1 MKTISV
7 LLCAFSVVNLCAET
21 QITWKRQQLHGD
33 FYSEGAAIGDIN
45 GDGKPDVVAGPF
57 WWEGP
62 AFEKKHAYYEPKI
75 FSINGYSDNFF
86 AYVHDFDADKKNDI
100 LILGFPGK
108 EARLYLNPGTH
119 DDKPWPMHVVADV
132 VDNESPVF
140 TDITGDGKPEIVCS
154 TGGKFGWFAPNWA
167 KPTEK
172 WPFVAVTDDMKVAKF
187 THGLGVGDVNG
198 DGKLDLLEARR
209 WWENNGTDK
218 WTQHNFAAGVGGGA
232 QMFAYDFDAN
242 GTNDVF
248 TSLAAHRYGVAV
260 FLQTKN
266 KEPGTA
272 NWTRVMLAS
281 EQPQD
286 NDYGIVFSQP
296 HAAFLADIDGD
307 GVKDIVT
314 GKRYWAHNGHDPDE
328 RGHRVIY
335 WYQTKR
341 DGKGGVD
348 FVPHLIDSNTGVGVD
363 VQVGDVNGDKL
374 PDIVVGNKAGVFILT
389 QERKDTTADLTPK
402 KLYGPAL
409 LPQSQYA
416 HGTDVK
422 AERLRPAGSLSRPAK
437 ERPKTDES
445 SPASAPQGT
454 ASGGTPDAARET
466 RALQHPLD
474 LMQLPGGFKAE
485 LIAAE
490 PDLVQPM
497 AFTFDERGR
506 IWVVEGNSY
515 PQPREV
521 GKGQDRIK
529 ILEDQDGDGTFET
542 KKVFCEGLNLVSGI
556 ELGFGGVWVGAAPYL
571 MFIPDKDR
579 NDQPDSSDPTD
590 QRPKVPGL
598 NFTAYALLDG
608 WGTQDTHETLN
619 SFIWG
624 PDGWLYGCHGVFTHS
639 RVGKPGTPDEK
650 REPINAG
657 VWRYHPVRHE
667 FEVFAHGTSNPWGL
681 DYDQHGEW
689 FVTACVIPHL
699 YHIVPGGRYQRQAG
713 QHFNAHTY
721 EDIKTIADHAHYA
734 GNPRPDVTFDKTTG
748 AGVMNNDTNAL
759 GGGHAHCGLAIYQ
772 SSLFPPT
779 YRNQLLFGNLHGHRL
794 VANYTDPHASTY
806 IGKHAAD
813 FLRANDMHFIPVTQK
828 VGPDGALYVS
838 DWSDQQIC
846 HRGSGAVEHWDRSNG
861 RLYRITYGE
870 ERPRLAGSLTRPA
883 EDRPTTGE
891 SSPASAPRGTAS
903 GGTPDAARETR
914 ALQFPAAPFDLSK
927 ESDEALA
934 KLAVQT
940 ENEWFS
946 RMARRVLMEKGFF
959 DSLDEDKAVKSLA
972 DEAYRGTQTTK
983 RLKAMWALH
992 SLAFNVDNMIS
1003 EEDEQVRAWAIRSF
1017 PDNKASSTYLKGAE
1031 KDRALEATDSRPMRL
1046 PTKKSVGQYYPGYA
1060 NLLDKAT
1067 SPVVRREYA
1076 SLIQAI
1082 PLQFRKDLAT
1092 ALLKHGEDKDDPMI
1106 PLLIWYGIEP
1116 VVAADPA
1123 VGMQLAKV
1131 SKMPKV
1137 TGFIYRRLSAD
1148 DAGRAALLRALAGL
1162 TAATSMSSEP
1172 RGTSSAL
1179 SGGSSAGSGTSSA
1192 SSGRSSAVSGT
1203 SSAVPGTSS
1212 ASSGRSSALSRTSSA
1227 PSRTPSAAQGTAAEN
1242 AEMAHFTPEE
1252 RETILA
1258 AVVGAARGA
1267 GKLKAPSDWPAIAE
1281 GLRAG
1286 ATPLTLTLVQELAAL
1301 FGDTTAL
1308 GEFRATLADAKRAA
1322 GERQAALSLL
1332 IQAGDAG
1339 TAKVLQGM
1347 LADTTTPGGL
1357 RRQALQALASLK
1369 DAETPQIL
1377 GALLPKLPAN
1387 ELPDAINTLAS
1398 TKEGAKALLKAV
1410 EAKTVPSTALSPFLV
1425 RQLTAF
1431 DDAEIAA
1438 LIKSAWGDVNA
1449 PKADMAERVKKY
1461 RDLLTPA
1468 ALAKGDA
1475 AKGKTMFMATC
1486 GACHKLFGEG
1496 QNVGPDITGSN
1507 RADLGYLLENVLDPN
1522 AVIGK
1527 AYQLN
1532 LFTMK
1537 DGRVMS
1543 GVIKEENAAAVKIAM
1558 MGGVEFT
1565 LPVADIAKREVSKL
1579 STMPEGLFDALPP
1592 EMVVDLVKYLQS
1604 GGSGTAGKVAA
1615 KGVEGAL
1622 EGETLKILETTGGK
1636 ARVQGMGGFG
1646 NRWSGGAQLWW
1657 THGQPDQKLTLAI
1670 PVKEAGKYALKAVLT
1685 MARDYGV
1692 MSITLDGKPV
1702 ASTFDGYHADK
1713 VILTDELDWGTHELT
1728 VGDHQLTFTLAPPN
1742 PAAAPGNMVGLDYV
1756 RLERK

>member
-1 MKTISV
+1 MKS
-7 LLCAFSVVNLCAET
+7 LLFALLAASSLHAAT

-45 GDGKPDVVAGPF
+45 GDGKADVVAGPF

-86 AYVHDFDADKKNDI
+86 AYVHDFDADKRNDI

-119 DDKPWPMHVVADV
+119 DDKPWPMHIVADV

-154 TGGKFGWFAPNWA
+154 TGGRFGWFAPNWE

-172 WPFVAVTDDMKVAKF
+172 WAFVAVTEDLKVAKF

-198 DGKLDLLEARR
+198 DGKMDLLEARR
-209 WWENNGTDK
+209 WWQQPPNPDPRAQVPMPM

-232 QMFAYDFDAN
+232 QMFAYDFDGN

-260 FLQTKN
+260 FLQSVKSAQSADQPTWK
-266 KEPGTA
+266 K
-272 NWTRVMLAS
+272 VMLAS

-296 HAAFLADIDGD
+296 HAAHLADIDGD
-307 GVKDIVT
+307 GIKDIVT

-328 RGHRVIY
+328 RGARVIY

-341 DGKGGVD
+341 DGKGAVD
-348 FVPHLIDSNTGVGVD
+348 FVPHLIDANSGVGTD

-389 QERKDTTADLTPK
+389 QQRSAPPPLRPSAANDSPQRGGEANGAE
-402 KLYGPAL
+402 KLYGPGL
-409 LPQSQYA
+409 KPQSEYA
-416 HGTDVK
+416 HG
-422 AERLRPAGSLSRPAK
+422 LSP
-437 ERPKTDES
+437 EN
-445 SPASAPQGT
+445 
-454 ASGGTPDAARET
+454 
-466 RALQHPLD
+466 ALKN
-474 LMQLPGGFKAE
+474 MQLPSGFKAE

-515 PQPREV
+515 PKPREV
-521 GKGQDRIK
+521 GAGQDRIK

-542 KKVFCEGLNLVSGI
+542 KKIFCEGLNLVSGI

-571 MFIPDKDR
+571 LFIPDADHDDR
-579 NDQPDSSDPTD
+579 ADPLPQKIEDRGEKIEKTAANENLSSP
-590 QRPKVPGL
+590 RYPLSSFLLAPGL
-598 NFTAYALLDG
+598 SFEARILLDG
-608 WGTQDTHETLN
+608 WGSQDTHETLN

-639 RVGKPGTPDEK
+639 KVGKPGTPDEQ
-650 REPINAG
+650 RIPINAG
-657 VWRYHPVRHE
+657 IWRYHPVRHE
-667 FEVFAHGTSNPWGL
+667 FEIFAHGTSNPWGL

-734 GNPRPDVTFDKTTG
+734 GNPRPDVSFDKATG

-779 YRNQLLFGNLHGHRL
+779 YRNQLIFGNLHGHRL
-794 VANYTDPHASTY
+794 VANYTDVKGSTY

-846 HRGSGAVEHWDRSNG
+846 HRGSNAVENWDRSNG
-861 RLYRITYGE
+861 RIYRVTYG
-870 ERPRLAGSLTRPA
+870 RTSFPTRFPLPGG
-883 EDRPTTGE
+883 EDVW
-891 SSPASAPRGTAS
+891 GTS
-903 GGTPDAARETR
+903 WKTR
-914 ALQFPAAPFDLSK
+914 STFDLAK

-946 RMARRVLMEKGFF
+946 RMARRVLMEKH
-959 DSLDEDKAVKSLA
+959 K
-972 DEAYRGTQTTK
+972 
-983 RLKAMWALH
+983 
-992 SLAFNVDNMIS
+992 
-1003 EEDEQVRAWAIRSF
+1003 
-1017 PDNKASSTYLKGAE
+1017 PDNKPAHSVSLLLEEFRKPVSNVSHIKAQMSLLCLGIASPEGTSPI
-1031 KDRALEATDSRPMRL
+1031 TDSSEHIRKWAVRSIVEQIWTHRSKDVPDGRVYEFFGTMN
-1046 PTKKSVGQYYPGYA
+1046 QA
-1060 NLLDKAT
+1060 IAT
-1067 SPVVRREYA
+1067 TIPVLASKETAPLVRREYA
-1076 SLIQAI
+1076 SLLRALPVLRRSEI
-1082 PLQFRKDLAT
+1082 AT

-1116 VVAADPA
+1116 LVAADPA

-1131 SKMPKV
+1131 SKLEKV

-1148 DAGRAALLRALAGL
+1148 DAGRAALLAELAKEPDAAKREPVLAMIVAAARNGGKL
-1162 TAATSMSSEP
+1162 TMPPNWPEIAKKLGVP
-1172 RGTSSAL
+1172 P
-1179 SGGSSAGSGTSSA
+1179 SGGNGNAGSVTTNSVKDASPAKAGTPNA
-1192 SSGRSSAVSGT
+1192 
-1203 SSAVPGTSS
+1203 
-1212 ASSGRSSALSRTSSA
+1212 
-1227 PSRTPSAAQGTAAEN
+1227 TPSL
-1242 AEMAHFTPEE
+1242 
-1252 RETILA
+1252 IL
-1258 AVVGAARGA
+1258 
-1267 GKLKAPSDWPAIAE
+1267 
-1281 GLRAG
+1281 
-1286 ATPLTLTLVQELAAL
+1286 ELSAL
-1301 FGDTTAL
+1301 FGDA
-1308 GEFRATLADAKRAA
+1308 E
-1322 GERQAALSLL
+1322 
-1332 IQAGDAG
+1332 
-1339 TAKVLQGM
+1339 
-1347 LADTTTPGGL
+1347 
-1357 RRQALQALASLK
+1357 ALQAFRSQLVSATLDTPAREKALSVLLQAQDNATAKLLQQIVSTQDAPSSLRRKAIQSLASLK
-1369 DAETPQIL
+1369 DAETPKIL
-1377 GALLPKLPAN
+1377 SASLPSLSPV

-1410 EAKTVPSTALSPFLV
+1410 EAKVVPSTALSPFLA

-1431 DDAEIAA
+1431 DDAEINA

-1449 PKADMAERVKKY
+1449 PKADLGERMKKF
-1461 RDLLTPA
+1461 RALLTPA
-1468 ALAKGDA
+1468 ALAKGDL
-1475 AKGKTMFMATC
+1475 AKGKMLYTATC
-1486 GACHKLFGEG
+1486 GQCHKLFGEG

-1507 RADLGYLLENVLDPN
+1507 RADLNYLLENVLDPN

-1527 AYQLN
+1527 DYQLN
-1532 LFTMK
+1532 LFTMH
-1537 DGRVMS
+1537 DGRVMG
-1543 GVIKEENAAAVKIAM
+1543 GVIKEENAATVKVAM
-1558 MGGVEFT
+1558 MGGIEFV
-1565 LPVADIAKREVSKL
+1565 LPKADVKKREVSKM
-1579 STMPEGLFDALPP
+1579 STMPEGLFDALQP

-1604 GGSGTAGKVAA
+1604 GVAA
-1615 KGVEGAL
+1615 PAKAWPASQSGHALASAPTVAGAL
-1622 EGETLKILETTGGK
+1622 EGEALKILEITGGN
-1636 ARVQGMGGFG
+1636 ARKQGMGGFG
-1646 NRWSGGAQLWW
+1646 NKWSGGSQLWW
-1657 THGQPDQKLTLAI
+1657 TGGKPDQKLTLAI
-1670 PVKEAGKYALKAVLT
+1670 PVKAAGKYALKAVLT

-1692 MSITLDGKPV
+1692 ASITLDGKPV
-1702 ASTFDGYHADK
+1702 ASSFDGYNADK

-1728 VGDHQLTFTLAPPN
+1728 AGEHQLTFTLAPPN
-1742 PAAAPGNMVGLDYV
+1742 LEAKPGNMVGIDYV
-1756 RLERK
+1756 KLEKK

>member
-1 MKTISV
+1 MKTLV
-7 LLCAFSVVNLCAET
+7 FALLAASSLHAAT

-45 GDGKPDVVAGPF
+45 SDGKPDVVAGPF

-86 AYVHDFDADKKNDI
+86 AYVHDFDADQKNDI

-119 DDKPWPMHVVADV
+119 DDKPWPMHIVADV

-154 TGGKFGWFAPNWA
+154 TGGKFGWFAPNWS

-232 QMFAYDFDAN
+232 QMFAYDFDGN

-248 TSLAAHRYGVAV
+248 TALAAHRYGVAV
-260 FLQTKN
+260 YLQAKQEGSAGTPARIENNGGEAAKN
-266 KEPGTA
+266 EADKSVRAPLSGPTW
-272 NWTRVMLAS
+272 NRVMLAS

-296 HAAFLADIDGD
+296 HAAHLADIDGD
-307 GVKDIVT
+307 GIKDIVT

-409 LPQSQYA
+409 KPQAEYA
-416 HGTDVK
+416 KGSVAAEKLIELKVLSESEFELKGNRYSREELFRRIQAAASMMPDVVVN
-422 AERLRPAGSLSRPAK
+422 LSP
-437 ERPKTDES
+437 D
-445 SPASAPQGT
+445 SPAST
-454 ASGGTPDAARET
+454 ET
-466 RALQHPLD
+466 LKRIQNDLVSDIGVRWVTNKPKSLD

-542 KKVFCEGLNLVSGI
+542 KKIFCEGLNLVSGI

-571 MFIPDKDR
+571 LFIPRDGDR
-579 NDQPDSSDPTD
+579 PFERTEGTEKTKETPQQASLPSFSSLQSLPLA
-590 QRPKVPGL
+590 PGL
-598 NFTAYALLDG
+598 SFKAHILLDG

-639 RVGKPGTPDEK
+639 RVGKPGTPDDQ

-657 VWRYHPVRHE
+657 VWRYHPVRHQ

-806 IGKHAAD
+806 TGKHAAD
-813 FLRANDMHFIPVTQK
+813 FLRANDMHFIPVTQR

-861 RLYRITYGE
+861 RLYRVTYGSE
-870 ERPRLAGSLTRPA
+870 A
-883 EDRPTTGE
+883 
-891 SSPASAPRGTAS
+891 
-903 GGTPDAARETR
+903 GTPARYDFAGKSARIT
-914 ALQFPAAPFDLSK
+914 APFDLAK
-927 ESDEALA
+927 ESDETLA

-946 RMARRVLMEKGFF
+946 RMARRVLMERLQSERDTSKFSKF
-959 DSLDEDKAVKSLA
+959 LACLQDLPAQHDEISEAIAVRATWLINLSRFSSPIGVSG
-972 DEAYRGTQTTK
+972 DEAKER
-983 RLKAMWALH
+983 
-992 SLAFNVDNMIS
+992 
-1003 EEDEQVRAWAIRSF
+1003 VRAAIVRLA
-1017 PDNKASSTYLKGAE
+1017 ASKCSPKLWN
-1031 KDRALEATDSRPMRL
+1031 
-1046 PTKKSVGQYYPGYA
+1046 QPG
-1060 NLLDKAT
+1060 LLDKDADVRFPEIHYFVYDGQPEVGVPGERGLAAVEKMAREDK
-1067 SPVVRREYA
+1067 SPYVRREVA
-1076 SLIQAI
+1076 SLLQRLPVDKRQAI
-1082 PLQFRKDLAT
+1082 AT

-1116 VVAADPA
+1116 LVAADPA

-1137 TGFIYRRLSAD
+1137 TGFIYRRLTGTAD
-1148 DAGRAALLRALAGL
+1148 GWDKIFVLADQTEDLETKTALVAALVEARKQGVPKMERGENWPGSGALLRNGENPELKRLVYELSVLENESG
-1162 TAATSMSSEP
+1162 ENW
-1172 RGTSSAL
+1172 GTSLARSKL
-1179 SGGSSAGSGTSSA
+1179 QDPSTS
-1192 SSGRSSAVSGT
+1192 
-1203 SSAVPGTSS
+1203 
-1212 ASSGRSSALSRTSSA
+1212 
-1227 PSRTPSAAQGTAAEN
+1227 
-1242 AEMAHFTPEE
+1242 
-1252 RETILA
+1252 
-1258 AVVGAARGA
+1258 
-1267 GKLKAPSDWPAIAE
+1267 
-1281 GLRAG
+1281 
-1286 ATPLTLTLVQELAAL
+1286 LTDKEH
-1301 FGDTTAL
+1301 
-1308 GEFRATLADAKRAA
+1308 
-1322 GERQAALSLL
+1322 ALSLL
-1332 IQAGDAG
+1332 VQAKDAS
-1339 TAKVLQGM
+1339 TAKTLLQ
-1347 LADTTTPGGL
+1347 LIQNDAPASL
-1357 RRQALQALASLK
+1357 RRKAIQALASLK
-1369 DAETPQIL
+1369 DAETPKIL
-1377 GALLPKLPAN
+1377 GAALPKLSAN
-1387 ELPDAINTLAS
+1387 ELPDAVNTLAS

-1410 EAKTVPSTALSPFLV
+1410 EAKTVPATALSPFLV

-1431 DDAEIAA
+1431 DDAEINA
-1438 LIKSAWGDVNA
+1438 LIKTAWGDVNA
-1449 PKADMAERVKKY
+1449 PKADLAERTKKY

-1468 ALAKGDA
+1468 KLAKGDL
-1475 AKGKTMFMATC
+1475 AKGKMLYTATC
-1486 GACHKLFGEG
+1486 GQCHKLFGEG

-1507 RADLGYLLENVLDPN
+1507 RADLNYLLENVLDPN

-1543 GVIKEENAAAVKIAM
+1543 GVIKEENPAAVKIAM

-1565 LPVADIAKREVSKL
+1565 LAQTDIAKREVSKL
-1579 STMPEGLFDALPP
+1579 STMPEGLFDALQP

-1604 GGSGTAGKVAA
+1604 GSVVPPSGGSGGPAKAGTTIP
-1615 KGVEGAL
+1615 GAL
-1622 EGETLKILETTGGK
+1622 EGETLKVLELTGGK
-1636 ARVQGMGGFG
+1636 TGRQGMGGFG
-1646 NRWSGGAQLWW
+1646 SDWSGGAQLWW
-1657 THGQPDQKLTLAI
+1657 TGGKPDQKLTLAL
-1670 PVKEAGKYALKAVLT
+1670 PVKEAGKYTLYGALT

-1692 MSITLDGKPV
+1692 VSITLDGKPV
-1702 ASTFDGYHADK
+1702 ASSFDGYNNPQVLHTGEK
-1713 VILTDELDWGTHELT
+1713 DWGTHELT
-1728 VGDHQLTFTLAPPN
+1728 ASEHKLTFTLAPPN
-1742 PAAAPGNMVGLDYV
+1742 PDAIPSNMVGLDYV
-1756 RLERK
+1756 RLEKK

>member
-1 MKTISV
+1 MKMLALA
-7 LLCAFSVVNLCAET
+7 LLAASGLQAAT

-45 GDGKPDVVAGPF
+45 GDGRPDVVAGPF

-62 AFEKKHAYYEPKI
+62 AFEKRHAYYEPKI

-86 AYVHDFDADKKNDI
+86 AYVHDFNADQRNDI

-108 EARLYLNPGTH
+108 EARLYLNPGTQ
-119 DDKPWPMHVVADV
+119 DDKPWPMHIVADV

-140 TDITGDGKPEIVCS
+140 TDVDGDGKPEIVCS
-154 TGGKFGWFAPNWA
+154 TGGRFGWFAPNWE
-167 KPTEK
+167 KPAEK
-172 WPFVAVTDDMKVAKF
+172 WSFVYATDDMKVAKF

-198 DGKLDLLEARR
+198 DGRMDLLEARR
-209 WWENNGTDK
+209 WWENTGRGTISGVKRADFI
-218 WTQHNFAAGVGGGA
+218 QHNFAAGVGGGA
-232 QMFAYDFDAN
+232 QMFAYDFDGN

-248 TSLAAHRYGVAV
+248 TALAAHRYGVSV
-260 FLQTKN
+260 FLQSVKSAQSADQATWK
-266 KEPGTA
+266 
-272 NWTRVMLAS
+272 RVMLAS

-296 HAAFLADIDGD
+296 HAAHLADIDGD

-348 FVPHLIDSNTGVGVD
+348 FVPHLVDAESGVGVD

-374 PDIVVGNKAGVFILT
+374 PDIVVGNKAGVYILT
-389 QERKDTTADLTPK
+389 QQRRETTADLTPK

-409 LPQSQYA
+409 KPQAEYA
-416 HGTDVK
+416 KGQSAQDALK
-422 AERLRPAGSLSRPAK
+422 SL
-437 ERPKTDES
+437 
-445 SPASAPQGT
+445 
-454 ASGGTPDAARET
+454 
-466 RALQHPLD
+466 
-474 LMQLPGGFKAE
+474 QLPTGFKAE

-490 PDLVQPM
+490 PDVVQPI

-529 ILEDQDGDGTFET
+529 ILEDKDGDGSFET
-542 KKVFCEGLNLVSGI
+542 KKIFCEGLNLVSGI

-571 MFIPDKDR
+571 MFIPRDGDSTLPLGSHRAIPGPSGAEGAR
-579 NDQPDSSDPTD
+579 NGPVTEGARNGPVTEGGRNGPATQ
-590 QRPKVPGL
+590 VPGL

-608 WGTQDTHETLN
+608 WGSQDTHETLN

-639 RVGKPGTPDEK
+639 KVGKPGTPDEK

-657 VWRYHPVRHE
+657 IWRYHPVRHE

-699 YHIVPGGRYQRQAG
+699 YHIVPGGRYHRQAG
-713 QHFNAHTY
+713 QHFNAYTY

-813 FLRANDMHFIPVTQK
+813 FMRANDMHFIPVTQK

-861 RLYRITYGE
+861 RIYRVTYAGAPSTS
-870 ERPRLAGSLTRPA
+870 ERS
-883 EDRPTTGE
+883 DV
-891 SSPASAPRGTAS
+891 SDKS
-903 GGTPDAARETR
+903 D
-914 ALQFPAAPFDLSK
+914 FPEAPFDLAK
-927 ESDEALA
+927 ETDEKLVR
-934 KLAVQT
+934 LAVQA
-940 ENEWFS
+940 ENDWFS
-946 RMARRVLMEKGFF
+946 RMARRVLMEKRHAGH
-959 DSLDEDKAVKSLA
+959 DLRQAVKTSEPWSSAEQARLLWLNAAVLPPQYLGSQVFEPAREVKLVSQSVRLA
-972 DEAYRGTQTTK
+972 ASNPDFADTNLRVLSEAAQK
-983 RLKAMWALH
+983 H
-992 SLAFNVDNMIS
+992 
-1003 EEDEQVRAWAIRSF
+1003 
-1017 PDNKASSTYLKGAE
+1017 
-1031 KDRALEATDSRPMRL
+1031 
-1046 PTKKSVGQYYPGYA
+1046 
-1060 NLLDKAT
+1060 T
-1067 SPVVRREYA
+1067 SPIVRRELA
-1076 SLIQAI
+1076 SA
-1082 PLQFRKDLAT
+1082 LQRLPQDQRKDLAA

-1116 VVAADPA
+1116 MVAADA
-1123 VGMQLAKV
+1123 AAGLQLAAV

-1137 TGFIYRRLSAD
+1137 TEFIYRRLSAD
-1148 DAGRAALLRALAGL
+1148 NAGRGAVLGALVKEADPAKREATLGMIL
-1162 TAATSMSSEP
+1162 AAT
-1172 RGTSSAL
+1172 RA
-1179 SGGSSAGSGTSSA
+1179 GGGLKMPENWREVATK
-1192 SSGRSSAVSGT
+1192 
-1203 SSAVPGTSS
+1203 
-1212 ASSGRSSALSRTSSA
+1212 L
-1227 PSRTPSAAQGTAAEN
+1227 AEN
-1242 AEMAHFTPEE
+1242 ATPATNDHL
-1252 RETILA
+1252 REL
-1258 AVVGAARGA
+1258 
-1267 GKLKAPSDWPAIAE
+1267 S
-1281 GLRAG
+1281 
-1286 ATPLTLTLVQELAAL
+1286 AL
-1301 FGDTTAL
+1301 FGD
-1308 GEFRATLADAKRAA
+1308 ADALKHFRDQLALA
-1322 GERQAALSLL
+1322 GASTVEREDALRVL
-1332 IQAGDAG
+1332 IQAGD
-1339 TAKVLQGM
+1339 TASAKALLQIVNGD
-1347 LADTTTPGGL
+1347 APSSL
-1357 RRQALQALASLK
+1357 RRKAIQALASLK
-1369 DAETPQIL
+1369 DAETPRVL
-1377 GALLPKLPAN
+1377 GAALPRLSAN
-1387 ELPDAINTLAS
+1387 ELPDAVNTLAS
-1398 TKEGAKALLKAV
+1398 TREGSKALLKAV
-1410 EAKTVPSTALSPFLV
+1410 EAKTVPATALSPFLV
-1425 RQLTAF
+1425 RQLSAF
-1431 DDAEIAA
+1431 DDAEINA

-1449 PKADMAERVKKY
+1449 PKADLAERTKKY
-1461 RDLLTPA
+1461 KALLTPA
-1468 ALAKGDA
+1468 ALAKGDL
-1475 AKGKTMFMATC
+1475 AKGKMLFMATC

-1507 RADLGYLLENVLDPN
+1507 RADLNYLLENVLDPN

-1543 GVIKEENAAAVKIAM
+1543 GVIKEESPAAVKIAM

-1565 LPVADIAKREVSKL
+1565 LPQADIARREVSKL

-1592 EMVVDLVKYLQS
+1592 EMVIDLVKYLQS
-1604 GGSGTAGKVAA
+1604 GSAGGGA
-1615 KGVEGAL
+1615 KGPAKTVEGAI
-1622 EGETLKILETTGGK
+1622 EGETLKVLEITGGK
-1636 ARVQGMGGFG
+1636 TGKQGMGGFG
-1646 NRWSGGAQLWW
+1646 SDWSGGAQLWW
-1657 THGQPDQKLTLAI
+1657 TGGKPDQKLTLAI
-1670 PVKEAGKYALKAVLT
+1670 PVKEAGRYTLYGALT

-1692 MSITLDGKPV
+1692 VSIAIDGKPV
-1702 ASTFDGYHADK
+1702 ASSFDGFNTPK
-1713 VILTDELDWGTHELT
+1713 VIHTGEKEWGTHELSA
-1728 VGDHQLTFTLAPPN
+1728 GEHRLTFTLASPN
-1742 PAAAPGNMVGLDYV
+1742 PDAVPSNMVGLDYV
-1756 RLERK
+1756 RLEKR

>member
-1 MKTISV
+1 MKSFLFA
-7 LLCAFSVVNLCAET
+7 LLAASSLHAAT

-62 AFEKKHAYYEPKI
+62 TFEKKHAYYEPKI
-75 FSINGYSDNFF
+75 FSIHGYSDNFF
-86 AYVHDFDADKKNDI
+86 AYIHDFDADKKNDI

-108 EARLYLNPGTH
+108 EARVYLNPGTH
-119 DDKPWPMHVVADV
+119 DDKPWPMHIVADV

-140 TDITGDGKPEIVCS
+140 TDVDGDSVPELVCS
-154 TGGKFGWFAPNWA
+154 RDGYLGWYSITDHPR
-167 KPTEK
+167 EK
-172 WPFVAVTDDMKVAKF
+172 WYFNTCHPAPLGIAKF

-198 DGKLDLLEARR
+198 DGKNDILEARR
-209 WWENNGTDK
+209 WWQQPKELRMHEVPFAGK
-218 WTQHNFAAGVGGGA
+218 FMGYQFEQHNFAAGVGGGA
-232 QMFAYDFDAN
+232 QMFAYDFDGN
-242 GTNDVF
+242 GTQDVF
-248 TSLAAHRYGVAV
+248 TALAAHRYGVAV

-266 KEPGTA
+266 QKPGTA
-272 NWTRVMLAS
+272 NWQRVMLAS

-296 HAAFLADIDGD
+296 HAAHLADIDGD
-307 GVKDIVT
+307 GVQDIVT

-348 FVPHLIDSNTGVGVD
+348 FVPHLVDAESGVGVD

-409 LPQSQYA
+409 KPQAEYA
-416 HGTDVK
+416 KGLSPQK
-422 AERLRPAGSLSRPAK
+422 AIEA
-437 ERPKTDES
+437 
-445 SPASAPQGT
+445 
-454 ASGGTPDAARET
+454 
-466 RALQHPLD
+466 
-474 LMQLPGGFKAE
+474 MQLPGGFKAE

-521 GKGQDRIK
+521 GQGQDRIK

-542 KKVFCEGLNLVSGI
+542 KKIFCEGLNLVSGI

-571 MFIPDKDR
+571 MFIPRDG
-579 NDQPDSSDPTD
+579 DSTVPLNKSDTSNETYKTYS
-590 QRPKVPGL
+590 KVPGL

-639 RVGKPGTPDEK
+639 RVGKPGTPDDQ

-861 RLYRITYGE
+861 RLYRISYDGWK
-870 ERPRLAGSLTRPA
+870 PWKGDLA
-883 EDRPTTGE
+883 
-891 SSPASAPRGTAS
+891 
-903 GGTPDAARETR
+903 
-914 ALQFPAAPFDLSK
+914 K
-927 ESDEALA
+927 KSDEALA

-940 ENEWFS
+940 ENEWES
-946 RMARRVLMEKGFF
+946 RMARRVLAEHHQATTNKSILRDAQMQGLS
-959 DSLDEDKAVKSLA
+959 DSMRRPSVTSQRLRVMWMFQQIGQWYDTDA
-972 DEAYRGTQTTK
+972 DQLMGDADTNIQ
-983 RLKAMWALH
+983 
-992 SLAFNVDNMIS
+992 
-1003 EEDEQVRAWAIRSF
+1003 AWAIRLTNENRGKQNFDELMTDEF
-1017 PDNKASSTYLKGAE
+1017 PEVAAKAA
-1031 KDRALEATDSRPMRL
+1031 API
-1046 PTKKSVGQYYPGYA
+1046 
-1060 NLLDKAT
+1060 
-1067 SPVVRREYA
+1067 VRRELA
-1076 SLIQAI
+1076 SA
-1082 PLQFRKDLAT
+1082 LQRLPIEQRKDLAT

-1137 TGFIYRRLSAD
+1137 TGFIYRRLSSD
-1148 DAGRAALLRALAGL
+1148 DAGRTSLLQLAAETPDAVLKLDLLNALVQAARNGHPITKPDGWDALRQKVASALAEPHPDAAKA
-1162 TAATSMSSEP
+1162 AATLLELEASMGIE
-1172 RGTSSAL
+1172 TAL
-1179 SGGSSAGSGTSSA
+1179 ATYRDLLASA
-1192 SSGRSSAVSGT
+1192 SA
-1203 SSAVPGTSS
+1203 
-1212 ASSGRSSALSRTSSA
+1212 RTSERDNALNVLLQAKDAS
-1227 PSRTPSAAQGTAAEN
+1227 TA
-1242 AEMAHFTPEE
+1242 
-1252 RETILA
+1252 
-1258 AVVGAARGA
+1258 
-1267 GKLKAPSDWPAIAE
+1267 K
-1281 GLRAG
+1281 
-1286 ATPLTLTLVQELAAL
+1286 TLLQ
-1301 FGDTTAL
+1301 
-1308 GEFRATLADAKRAA
+1308 
-1322 GERQAALSLL
+1322 L
-1332 IQAGDAG
+1332 IQNDAP
-1339 TAKVLQGM
+1339 AS
-1347 LADTTTPGGL
+1347 L
-1357 RRQALQALASLK
+1357 RRKAIQALASLK
-1369 DAETPQIL
+1369 DAETPKIL
-1377 GALLPKLPAN
+1377 GAALPKLSAN
-1387 ELPDAINTLAS
+1387 ELPDAVNTLAS

-1410 EAKTVPSTALSPFLV
+1410 EAKTVPATALSPFLV

-1431 DDAEIAA
+1431 DDADINA

-1449 PKADMAERVKKY
+1449 PKADLAERTKKY

-1468 ALAKGDA
+1468 KLAKGDL
-1475 AKGKTMFMATC
+1475 AKGKMLYTATC
-1486 GACHKLFGEG
+1486 GQCHKLFGEG

-1507 RADLGYLLENVLDPN
+1507 RADLNYLLENVLDPN

-1543 GVIKEENAAAVKIAM
+1543 GVIKDENAAAVKIAM

-1565 LPVADIAKREVSKL
+1565 LPQADIAKREVSKL
-1579 STMPEGLFDALPP
+1579 STMPEGLFDALQP

-1604 GGSGTAGKVAA
+1604 GSAGGTLKREQPT
-1615 KGVEGAL
+1615 VEGAL
-1622 EGETLKILETTGGK
+1622 EGESLKVLEITGGK
-1636 ARVQGMGGFG
+1636 AKPQGMGGFG
-1646 NRWSGGAQLWW
+1646 SDWSGAAQLWW
-1657 THGQPDQKLTLAI
+1657 TGGKPDQKLTLAI
-1670 PVKEAGKYALKAVLT
+1670 PVTKAGKYTLYGALT

-1692 MSITLDGKPV
+1692 VSITLDGKPV
-1702 ASTFDGYHADK
+1702 ASSFDGYNGPK
-1713 VILTDELDWGTHELT
+1713 VIHTGEKEWGTHELT
-1728 VGDHQLTFTLAPPN
+1728 AGVHQLTFTLAPPN

-1756 RLERK
+1756 RLEKP

>member
-1 MKTISV
+1 MKSFLFA
-7 LLCAFSVVNLCAET
+7 LLAASSLHAAT

-62 AFEKKHAYYEPKI
+62 TFEKKHAYYEPKI

-86 AYVHDFDADKKNDI
+86 AYVHDFNADKRNDI

-108 EARLYLNPGTH
+108 EARLYLNVARNSDSASGVKSTNSVSENRATEY
-119 DDKPWPMHVVADV
+119 WPMHLVADV

-140 TDITGDGKPEIVCS
+140 TDITGDGRPEIVCS
-154 TGGKFGWFAPNWA
+154 SGGKFGWFAPNWEN
-167 KPTEK
+167 PTEK
-172 WPFVAVTDDMKVAKF
+172 WPFVPVTDDLKVAKF

-209 WWENNGTDK
+209 WWENPTTNEEPGTTNF
-218 WTQHNFAAGVGGGA
+218 TQHNFAAGVGGGA
-232 QMFAYDFDAN
+232 QMFAYDFDGN
-242 GTNDVF
+242 GTQDVF
-248 TSLAAHRYGVAV
+248 TALAAHRYGVAV

-266 KEPGTA
+266 QEPGTA
-272 NWTRVMLAS
+272 NWQRVMLAS

-348 FVPHLIDSNTGVGVD
+348 FVPHLVDAESGVGVD

-409 LPQSQYA
+409 KPQAEYA
-416 HGTDVK
+416 KGQ
-422 AERLRPAGSLSRPAK
+422 
-437 ERPKTDES
+437 
-445 SPASAPQGT
+445 SAQ
-454 ASGGTPDAARET
+454 DA
-466 RALQHPLD
+466 LKS
-474 LMQLPGGFKAE
+474 MQLPTGFKAE

-515 PQPREV
+515 PQPREI
-521 GKGQDRIK
+521 GRGQDRIK

-542 KKVFCEGLNLVSGI
+542 KKIFCEGLNLVSGI

-571 MFIPDKDR
+571 MFIPDKDH
-579 NDQPDSSDPTD
+579 DDKPDSADVPN
-590 QRPKVPGL
+590 PVPGL
-598 NFTAYALLDG
+598 NFKAQMLLDG

-639 RVGKPGTPDEK
+639 KVGKPGTPEEK
-650 REPINAG
+650 RIPINAG
-657 VWRYHPVRHE
+657 IWRYHPVRHE

-794 VANYTDPHASTY
+794 VANYTDVKASTY

-813 FLRANDMHFIPVTQK
+813 FLRSNDMHFIPVTQK

-861 RLYRITYGE
+861 RIYRISYGSAGT
-870 ERPRLAGSLTRPA
+870 LARIKNKGGEA
-883 EDRPTTGE
+883 AKMNEADR
-891 SSPASAPRGTAS
+891 SVRAPLFS
-903 GGTPDAARETR
+903 D
-914 ALQFPAAPFDLSK
+914 APFDLIK
-927 ESDEALA
+927 ESDETLA

-946 RMARRVLMEKGFF
+946 RMARRVLMEKAISGHL
-959 DSLDEDKAVKSLA
+959 SKTETPKPHAVEKVFWTEL
-972 DEAYRGTQTTK
+972 GMGN
-983 RLKAMWALH
+983 LKAAWGLA
-992 SLAFNVDNMIS
+992 SLSLMHGGGDFRDFLLSRNVDIQS
-1003 EEDEQVRAWAIRSF
+1003 FAIRSIS
-1017 PDNKASSTYLKGAE
+1017 DELKHDLQQSNDKPAKLNGHY
-1031 KDRALEATDSRPMRL
+1031 DGWYTRSLVQLATESKEP
-1046 PTKKSVGQYYPGYA
+1046 P
-1060 NLLDKAT
+1060 
-1067 SPVVRREYA
+1067 VRRELA
-1076 SLIQAI
+1076 SLLQA
-1082 PLQFRKDLAT
+1082 LQSHLNWFNPLAT
-1092 ALLKHGEDKDDPMI
+1092 ALLKHGEDAEDPMI

-1123 VGMQLAKV
+1123 VGLQLAKV

-1137 TGFIYRRLSAD
+1137 TGFIYRWLSAD
-1148 DAGRAALLRALAGL
+1148 DTGRMSLLKLAAETPDALLKLDLLNALVQAARNGHQITKPDGWSELRQKVVQSFSSSGADKANDGDHGLKPMTTLLELEASMGIETALATYRDL
-1162 TAATSMSSEP
+1162 LA
-1172 RGTSSAL
+1172 
-1179 SGGSSAGSGTSSA
+1179 SA
-1192 SSGRSSAVSGT
+1192 SA
-1203 SSAVPGTSS
+1203 
-1212 ASSGRSSALSRTSSA
+1212 RTSE
-1227 PSRTPSAAQGTAAEN
+1227 REN
-1242 AEMAHFTPEE
+1242 ALNVLLQAKDAST
-1252 RETILA
+1252 A
-1258 AVVGAARGA
+1258 
-1267 GKLKAPSDWPAIAE
+1267 K
-1281 GLRAG
+1281 
-1286 ATPLTLTLVQELAAL
+1286 TLLQ
-1301 FGDTTAL
+1301 
-1308 GEFRATLADAKRAA
+1308 
-1322 GERQAALSLL
+1322 L
-1332 IQAGDAG
+1332 IQNDSPAS
-1339 TAKVLQGM
+1339 
-1347 LADTTTPGGL
+1347 L
-1357 RRQALQALASLK
+1357 RRQAIQALASLK
-1369 DAETPQIL
+1369 DAETPKIL
-1377 GALLPKLPAN
+1377 GAALPKLSAN
-1387 ELPDAINTLAS
+1387 ELRDAINTLAS
-1398 TKEGAKALLKAV
+1398 TKEGAKALLKAM
-1410 EAKTVPSTALSPFLV
+1410 EDKTVPATALSPFLV

-1431 DDAEIAA
+1431 DDAEINA

-1449 PKADMAERVKKY
+1449 PKADLGERTKKY
-1461 RDLLTPA
+1461 KALLTPA
-1468 ALAKGDA
+1468 ALAKGNL
-1475 AKGKTMFMATC
+1475 AKGKMLYMATC
-1486 GACHKLFGEG
+1486 GQCHKLFGEG

-1507 RADLGYLLENVLDPN
+1507 RADLSYLLENVLDPN

-1565 LPVADIAKREVSKL
+1565 LPQADIAKREVSKL
-1579 STMPEGLFDALPP
+1579 STMPEGLFDALQP

-1604 GGSGTAGKVAA
+1604 GAGGTLKREQRT
-1615 KGVEGAL
+1615 VEGAL
-1622 EGETLKILETTGGK
+1622 EGESLKVLEVSGGK
-1636 ARVQGMGGFG
+1636 IGKQGMGGFG
-1646 NRWSGGAQLWW
+1646 SEWSGGAQLWW
-1657 THGQPDQKLTLAI
+1657 TGGKPDQKLTLAI
-1670 PVKEAGKYALKAVLT
+1670 PVKEAGKYTLYGALT

-1692 MSITLDGKPV
+1692 VSITLDGKPV
-1702 ASTFDGYHADK
+1702 ASSFDGFNTPK
-1713 VILTDELDWGTHELT
+1713 VIHTGEKEWGTHELT
-1728 VGDHQLTFTLAPPN
+1728 AGEHRLTFTLAPPN
-1742 PAAAPGNMVGLDYV
+1742 PNAAPSNMVGLDYV
-1756 RLERK
+1756 RITKH

>member
-1 MKTISV
+1 MRHKSCPRTAAQLGVVLWLAMKTLFLALFAASG
-7 LLCAFSVVNLCAET
+7 LHATT
-21 QITWKRQQLHGD
+21 QISWKRLQLHGD

-57 WWEGP
+57 WWDGP
-62 AFEKKHAYYEPKI
+62 TFEKKHAYYEPKI

-86 AYVHDFDADKKNDI
+86 AYVHDFNTDKRNDI

-119 DDKPWPMHVVADV
+119 DDKPWPMHLVADG

-154 TGGKFGWFAPNWA
+154 NGGKFGWFAPNWD

-172 WPFVAVTDDMKVAKF
+172 WRFVAFTNDMKVAKF

-232 QMFAYDFDAN
+232 QMFAYDFDGN

-248 TSLAAHRYGVAV
+248 TSLAAHRYGVAI
-260 FLQTKN
+260 FLQN
-266 KEPGTA
+266 KPDLDKPMW
-272 NWTRVMLAS
+272 NRFMLAS

-286 NDYGIVFSQP
+286 NNYGIVFSQP

-307 GVKDIVT
+307 GVQDIVT

-348 FVPHLIDSNTGVGVD
+348 FVPHLIDSNSGVGVD

-409 LPQSQYA
+409 KPQAEYA
-416 HGTDVK
+416 KGQSH
-422 AERLRPAGSLSRPAK
+422 A
-437 ERPKTDES
+437 
-445 SPASAPQGT
+445 
-454 ASGGTPDAARET
+454 DA
-466 RALQHPLD
+466 LKS
-474 LMQLPGGFKAE
+474 MQLPGGFKAE

-542 KKVFCEGLNLVSGI
+542 KKIFCEGLNLVSGI
-556 ELGFGGVWVGAAPYL
+556 ELGLGGVWVGAAPYL
-571 MFIPDKDR
+571 MFIADKDH
-579 NDQPDSSDPTD
+579 DDKPDEADVTNP
-590 QRPKVPGL
+590 VPGL
-598 NFTAYALLDG
+598 NFKAQILLDG
-608 WGTQDTHETLN
+608 WGSQDTHETLN

-639 RVGKPGTPDEK
+639 RVGKPGMPDDQ

-699 YHIVPGGRYQRQAG
+699 YHIVPGGRYHRQAG

-748 AGVMNNDTNAL
+748 SGVMNNDTNAL

-846 HRGSGAVEHWDRSNG
+846 HRGSGAVEYWDRSNG
-861 RLYRITYGE
+861 RLYRISYDGWK
-870 ERPRLAGSLTRPA
+870 PWKGDLA
-883 EDRPTTGE
+883 
-891 SSPASAPRGTAS
+891 
-903 GGTPDAARETR
+903 
-914 ALQFPAAPFDLSK
+914 K
-927 ESDEALA
+927 ENDEALA

-940 ENEWFS
+940 ENEWES
-946 RMARRVLMEKGFF
+946 RMARRVLME
-959 DSLDEDKAVKSLA
+959 
-972 DEAYRGTQTTK
+972 
-983 RLKAMWALH
+983 
-992 SLAFNVDNMIS
+992 
-1003 EEDEQVRAWAIRSF
+1003 RS
-1017 PDNKASSTYLKGAE
+1017 KTGALKGYDAE
-1031 KDRALEATDSRPMRL
+1031 QPLNDLTEKAPTEPQRLRALWTLGSFSFNQYGVAATNMLKSASDRERASAIKVLRSEGIGPDYLYDSFEKLAATDP
-1046 PTKKSVGQYYPGYA
+1046 
-1060 NLLDKAT
+1060 
-1067 SPVVRREYA
+1067 SPVVRRELA
-1076 SLIQAI
+1076 SELRRTVPSRIAPI
-1082 PLQFRKDLAT
+1082 AT

-1137 TGFIYRRLSAD
+1137 IGFIYRRLSSD
-1148 DAGRAALLRALAGL
+1148 DAGRTSLLKLAAETPDAVLKLDLLNALVQAARNGHPITKPDGWSELRQKVVSALAEPHL
-1162 TAATSMSSEP
+1162 DAAKAAATLLELEASMGIE
-1172 RGTSSAL
+1172 TAL
-1179 SGGSSAGSGTSSA
+1179 ATYRDLLASA
-1192 SSGRSSAVSGT
+1192 SA
-1203 SSAVPGTSS
+1203 
-1212 ASSGRSSALSRTSSA
+1212 RTSE
-1227 PSRTPSAAQGTAAEN
+1227 REN
-1242 AEMAHFTPEE
+1242 ALNVLLQAKDAST
-1252 RETILA
+1252 A
-1258 AVVGAARGA
+1258 
-1267 GKLKAPSDWPAIAE
+1267 K
-1281 GLRAG
+1281 
-1286 ATPLTLTLVQELAAL
+1286 TLLQ
-1301 FGDTTAL
+1301 
-1308 GEFRATLADAKRAA
+1308 
-1322 GERQAALSLL
+1322 L
-1332 IQAGDAG
+1332 IQNDAP
-1339 TAKVLQGM
+1339 AS
-1347 LADTTTPGGL
+1347 L
-1357 RRQALQALASLK
+1357 RRKAIQALASLK
-1369 DAETPQIL
+1369 DAETPKIL
-1377 GALLPKLPAN
+1377 GAALPKLSPN
-1387 ELPDAINTLAS
+1387 ELPDAVNTLAS

-1410 EAKTVPSTALSPFLV
+1410 EAKTVPATALSPFLV

-1431 DDAEIAA
+1431 DDAEINA
-1438 LIKSAWGDVNA
+1438 LIQSAWGDVNA
-1449 PKADMAERVKKY
+1449 PKADLAERTKKY

-1468 ALAKGDA
+1468 KLAKGDL
-1475 AKGKTMFMATC
+1475 AKGKMLYTATC
-1486 GACHKLFGEG
+1486 GQCHKLFGEG

-1507 RADLGYLLENVLDPN
+1507 RADLNYLLENVLDPN

-1543 GVIKEENAAAVKIAM
+1543 GVIKEENPAAVKIAM

-1565 LPVADIAKREVSKL
+1565 LPQADIAKREVSKL
-1579 STMPEGLFDALPP
+1579 STMPEGLFDALQP

-1604 GGSGTAGKVAA
+1604 GAAPGGA
-1615 KGVEGAL
+1615 KGPAKSVEGAL
-1622 EGETLKILETTGGK
+1622 EGENLKVLEITGGK
-1636 ARVQGMGGFG
+1636 IGRQGMGGFG
-1646 NRWSGGAQLWW
+1646 SDWSGGAQLWW
-1657 THGQPDQKLTLAI
+1657 TGGKPDQKLTLAI
-1670 PVKEAGKYALKAVLT
+1670 SVKEAGKYTLYGALT

-1692 MSITLDGKPV
+1692 VSITLDGKPV
-1702 ASTFDGYHADK
+1702 ASSFDGYNSPK
-1713 VILTDELDWGTHELT
+1713 VIHTGEKEWGTHQLT
-1728 VGDHQLTFTLAPPN
+1728 VGEHQLTFTLAPPN
-1742 PAAAPGNMVGLDYV
+1742 RDAIPSNMVGIDYV
-1756 RLERK
+1756 KLEKK

>member
-1 MKTISV
+1 MKSILFV
-7 LLCAFSVVNLCAET
+7 LLAASSLHAAT

-86 AYVHDFDADKKNDI
+86 AYVHDFDADKRNDI

-119 DDKPWPMHVVADV
+119 DDKPWPMHIVADV

-154 TGGKFGWFAPNWA
+154 TGGRFGWFAPTWDNPA
-167 KPTEK
+167 QK
-172 WPFVAVTDDMKVAKF
+172 WPFIPATDDLKVAKF

-209 WWENNGTDK
+209 WWENTGITISNNHGPEVPSPFI
-218 WTQHNFAAGVGGGA
+218 QHNFAAGVGGGA
-232 QMFAYDFDAN
+232 QMFAYDFDGN

-260 FLQTKN
+260 FLQN
-266 KEPGTA
+266 KQTRGISLDVISQVRVSPDGKEIPEAPKDVSGP

-307 GVKDIVT
+307 GVQDIVT

-389 QERKDTTADLTPK
+389 QERGEKQKAEIEK
-402 KLYGPAL
+402 QKMYGPGL
-409 LPQSQYA
+409 KPQKDYA
-416 HGTDVK
+416 KGQ
-422 AERLRPAGSLSRPAK
+422 
-437 ERPKTDES
+437 
-445 SPASAPQGT
+445 SPA
-454 ASGGTPDAARET
+454 E
-466 RALQHPLD
+466 ALKS
-474 LMQLPGGFKAE
+474 MQLPGGFKAE

-515 PQPREV
+515 PKPREV
-521 GKGQDRIK
+521 GAGQDRIK

-571 MFIPDKDR
+571 MFIPAGEDDKPLPLGSNRAIPGPSGADGAR
-579 NDQPDSSDPTD
+579 NGPVTQ
-590 QRPKVPGL
+590 VPGL

-639 RVGKPGTPDEK
+639 RVGKPGTPDDQ

-861 RLYRITYGE
+861 RLYRISYEGWK
-870 ERPRLAGSLTRPA
+870 PWKGDLA
-883 EDRPTTGE
+883 
-891 SSPASAPRGTAS
+891 
-903 GGTPDAARETR
+903 
-914 ALQFPAAPFDLSK
+914 K

-940 ENEWFS
+940 ENEWES
-946 RMARRVLMEKGFF
+946 RMARRVLMESTVRNPSRFDQLEEIWGRQF
-959 DSLDEDKAVKSLA
+959 DSNSLSEIGKLRGFWLTHSTHGASHIDSETRFSWSVTPNVGLEDRRAASIRFSFQATAVASLKSDEWLDQLRPFVEVAKTD
-972 DEAYRGTQTTK
+972 
-983 RLKAMWALH
+983 
-992 SLAFNVDNMIS
+992 
-1003 EEDEQVRAWAIRSF
+1003 
-1017 PDNKASSTYLKGAE
+1017 AS
-1031 KDRALEATDSRPMRL
+1031 PI
-1046 PTKKSVGQYYPGYA
+1046 
-1060 NLLDKAT
+1060 
-1067 SPVVRREYA
+1067 VRRELA
-1076 SLIQAI
+1076 SA
-1082 PLQFRKDLAT
+1082 LQRLPIDQRKDLAT

-1137 TGFIYRRLSAD
+1137 TEFIYRRMGSEE
-1148 DAGRAALLRALAGL
+1148 AGRTELLKLAAATKDAEQRATLINTVLQAGLSGNAIAQPQEWPALRAQLLEGVTEKIEDRRKQILTEIEGL
-1162 TAATSMSSEP
+1162 M
-1172 RGTSSAL
+1172 GVSSAL
-1179 SGGSSAGSGTSSA
+1179 DELRGLLTADKASERGNALKILMMRKDAKTAPMLQQMLGWKPVISTSS
-1192 SSGRSSAVSGT
+1192 
-1203 SSAVPGTSS
+1203 
-1212 ASSGRSSALSRTSSA
+1212 
-1227 PSRTPSAAQGTAAEN
+1227 Q
-1242 AEMAHFTPEE
+1242 
-1252 RETILA
+1252 REL
-1258 AVVGAARGA
+1258 
-1267 GKLKAPSDWPAIAE
+1267 
-1281 GLRAG
+1281 
-1286 ATPLTLTLVQELAAL
+1286 
-1301 FGDTTAL
+1301 
-1308 GEFRATLADAKRAA
+1308 
-1322 GERQAALSLL
+1322 
-1332 IQAGDAG
+1332 
-1339 TAKVLQGM
+1339 
-1347 LADTTTPGGL
+1347 
-1357 RRQALQALASLK
+1357 LQALAVLK
-1369 DAETPQIL
+1369 DPSTPEVV
-1377 GALLPKLPAN
+1377 AKLLPDLSSSVV
-1387 ELPDAINTLAS
+1387 PDAINTLAS

-1431 DDAEIAA
+1431 DEAEINA

-1449 PKADMAERVKKY
+1449 PKADLGERTKKY

-1468 ALAKGDA
+1468 ALAKGDL
-1475 AKGKTMFMATC
+1475 AKGKMLYTATC
-1486 GACHKLFGEG
+1486 GQCHKLFGEG

-1507 RADLGYLLENVLDPN
+1507 RADLNYLLENVLDPN

-1543 GVIKEENAAAVKIAM
+1543 GVIKDESPAAVKIAM

-1565 LPVADIAKREVSKL
+1565 LAQADIAKREVSKL
-1579 STMPEGLFDALPP
+1579 STMPEGLFDALQP

-1604 GGSGTAGKVAA
+1604 GVGASA
-1615 KGVEGAL
+1615 KTRDGRTLASAPTIPGVL
-1622 EGETLKILETTGGK
+1622 EGETLKVIEITGGK
-1636 ARVQGMGGFG
+1636 TGRQGMGGFG
-1646 NRWSGGAQLWW
+1646 SEWSGAAQLWW
-1657 THGQPDQKLTLAI
+1657 TGGKPDQKLTLAI
-1670 PVKEAGKYALKAVLT
+1670 PVKEAGKYTLYGALT

-1692 MSITLDGKPV
+1692 VSITLDGKPV
-1702 ASTFDGYHADK
+1702 ASSFDGYNSPK
-1713 VILTDELDWGTHELT
+1713 VIHTGEKDWGTHELAA
-1728 VGDHQLTFTLAPPN
+1728 GEHQLTFTLAPPN
-1742 PAAAPGNMVGLDYV
+1742 SAAAPGNMVGIDYV

>member
-1 MKTISV
+1 MKRLFFFFLAT
-7 LLCAFSVVNLCAET
+7 FSLNAAT

-62 AFEKKHAYYEPKI
+62 SFEKKHAYYEPKI
-75 FSINGYSDNFF
+75 FSIHGYSDNFF
-86 AYVHDFDADKKNDI
+86 AYVHDFDADQKNDI

-119 DDKPWPMHVVADV
+119 DDKPWPMHLVADG

-140 TDITGDGKPEIVCS
+140 IDITGDGKPEIVCS

-209 WWENNGTDK
+209 WWENNGTEK

-232 QMFAYDFDAN
+232 QMFAYDFDGN

-266 KEPGTA
+266 PEPGTA
-272 NWTRVMLAS
+272 NWQRIMLAS

-307 GVKDIVT
+307 GIKDIVT

-328 RGHRVIY
+328 RGQRVIY

-348 FVPHLIDSNTGVGVD
+348 FVPHLIDAESGVGVD

-389 QERKDTTADLTPK
+389 QERKDTTADLMPK

-409 LPQSQYA
+409 KPQAEYA
-416 HGTDVK
+416 KGQ
-422 AERLRPAGSLSRPAK
+422 
-437 ERPKTDES
+437 
-445 SPASAPQGT
+445 SPA
-454 ASGGTPDAARET
+454 DA
-466 RALQHPLD
+466 LKS
-474 LMQLPGGFKAE
+474 MQFPGGFKAE

-542 KKVFCEGLNLVSGI
+542 QKIFCEGLNLVSGI

-571 MFIPDKDR
+571 MFIPREGDSTVPLNRTDK
-579 NDQPDSSDPTD
+579 SFKSYKTYS
-590 QRPKVPGL
+590 KVPGL

-639 RVGKPGTPDEK
+639 RVGKPGTPDDQ

-813 FLRANDMHFIPVTQK
+813 FLRANDMHFIPVTQR

-861 RLYRITYGE
+861 RLYRISYDGWK
-870 ERPRLAGSLTRPA
+870 PWKGDLA
-883 EDRPTTGE
+883 
-891 SSPASAPRGTAS
+891 
-903 GGTPDAARETR
+903 
-914 ALQFPAAPFDLSK
+914 K

-940 ENEWFS
+940 ENDWES
-946 RMARRVLMEKGFF
+946 RMARRVMME
-959 DSLDEDKAVKSLA
+959 
-972 DEAYRGTQTTK
+972 
-983 RLKAMWALH
+983 
-992 SLAFNVDNMIS
+992 
-1003 EEDEQVRAWAIRSF
+1003 
-1017 PDNKASSTYLKGAE
+1017 
-1031 KDRALEATDSRPMRL
+1031 
-1046 PTKKSVGQYYPGYA
+1046 
-1060 NLLDKAT
+1060 KAT
-1067 SPVVRREYA
+1067 SGTLSKADAPNPHPIEKVLWTELAQGNLKAAWSLASLSLIHAGGDFRDFLLSKNSDVQSFSIRSIADELKHDLAQSKERPAKLNGHYDGWYPRSLVLLATESKEPTVRRELA
-1076 SLIQAI
+1076 SLLQAI
-1082 PLQFRKDLAT
+1082 QPHLNWFTPLAT

-1137 TGFIYRRLSAD
+1137 TGFIYRRLSSD
-1148 DAGRAALLRALAGL
+1148 DAGRAAVLAELAKEPDAAKREPVLAMIVAAARGSGKL
-1162 TAATSMSSEP
+1162 TMPKEWPQIAAKLKAGSVVP
-1172 RGTSSAL
+1172 P
-1179 SGGSSAGSGTSSA
+1179 SGGS
-1192 SSGRSSAVSGT
+1192 
-1203 SSAVPGTSS
+1203 
-1212 ASSGRSSALSRTSSA
+1212 
-1227 PSRTPSAAQGTAAEN
+1227 
-1242 AEMAHFTPEE
+1242 
-1252 RETILA
+1252 
-1258 AVVGAARGA
+1258 
-1267 GKLKAPSDWPAIAE
+1267 
-1281 GLRAG
+1281 G
-1286 ATPLTLTLVQELAAL
+1286 ATAPAKAGTTEQLVSELSAL
-1301 FGDTTAL
+1301 FGDADVL
-1308 GEFRATLADAKRAA
+1308 KQFRERVSLPNTPLA
-1322 GERQAALSLL
+1322 EREHALSILL
-1332 IQAGDAG
+1332 QAQDLP
-1339 TAKVLQGM
+1339 TAKYLQE
-1347 LADTTTPGGL
+1347 AIVVHAAPESFIKKAI
-1357 RRQALQALASLK
+1357 QSLASLR
-1369 DAETPQIL
+1369 DPETISVL
-1377 GALLPKLPAN
+1377 TSKLPGLTKSEQA
-1387 ELPDAINTLAS
+1387 DAVNTLAS

-1410 EAKTVPSTALSPFLV
+1410 EAKTVPATALSPFLV

-1431 DDAEIAA
+1431 DDADINA

-1449 PKADMAERVKKY
+1449 PKADLAERTKKY

-1468 ALAKGDA
+1468 ALAKGDL
-1475 AKGKTMFMATC
+1475 AKGKMLYTATC
-1486 GACHKLFGEG
+1486 GQCHKLFGEG

-1507 RADLGYLLENVLDPN
+1507 RADLNYLLENVLDPN

-1565 LPVADIAKREVSKL
+1565 LPQADIAKREVSKL
-1579 STMPEGLFDALPP
+1579 STMPEGLFDALQP

-1604 GGSGTAGKVAA
+1604 GSAGGTLKREQRT
-1615 KGVEGAL
+1615 VEGAL
-1622 EGETLKILETTGGK
+1622 EGESLKVLEITGGK
-1636 ARVQGMGGFG
+1636 AKPQGMGGFG
-1646 NRWSGGAQLWW
+1646 GDWSGGAQLWW
-1657 THGQPDQKLTLAI
+1657 TGGKPDQKLTLAL
-1670 PVKEAGKYALKAVLT
+1670 PVKEAGKYTLYGALT

-1692 MSITLDGKPV
+1692 VSITLDGKPV
-1702 ASTFDGYHADK
+1702 ASSFDGYNSPK
-1713 VILTDELDWGTHELT
+1713 VIHTGEKDWGTHGLT
-1728 VGDHQLTFTLAPPN
+1728 AGEHQLTFTLASPN
-1742 PAAAPGNMVGLDYV
+1742 PDAVPSNMVGLDYV
-1756 RLERK
+1756 RLEKK

>member
-1 MKTISV
+1 MKSILFV
-7 LLCAFSVVNLCAET
+7 LLAASSLHAAT

-86 AYVHDFDADKKNDI
+86 AYVHDFDADKRNDI

-108 EARLYLNPGTH
+108 EARLYLNPGVH
-119 DDKPWPMHVVADV
+119 DDKPWPMHIVADV

-209 WWENNGTDK
+209 WWENNGTDQ

-232 QMFAYDFDAN
+232 QMFAYDFDGN
-242 GTNDVF
+242 GTSDVF
-248 TSLAAHRYGVAV
+248 TSLAAHRYGVSV
-260 FLQTKN
+260 FLQHKPAPDQPTWN
-266 KEPGTA
+266 
-272 NWTRVMLAS
+272 RVMLAS

-296 HAAFLADIDGD
+296 HAAYLADIDGD
-307 GVKDIVT
+307 GIQDIVT

-328 RGHRVIY
+328 RGARVIY

-348 FVPHLIDSNTGVGVD
+348 FVPHLVDAESGVGVD

-374 PDIVVGNKAGVFILT
+374 PDIVVGNKGGVFILT

-409 LPQSQYA
+409 KPQAEYA
-416 HGTDVK
+416 KGQ
-422 AERLRPAGSLSRPAK
+422 
-437 ERPKTDES
+437 
-445 SPASAPQGT
+445 SPA
-454 ASGGTPDAARET
+454 DA
-466 RALQHPLD
+466 LKS
-474 LMQLPGGFKAE
+474 MQLPGGFKAE

-490 PDLVQPM
+490 PDLVQPI
-497 AFTFDERGR
+497 AFAFDERGR

-515 PQPREV
+515 PKPREV
-521 GKGQDRIK
+521 GAGQDRIK
-529 ILEDQDGDGTFET
+529 ILEDKDGDGVFET
-542 KKVFCEGLNLVSGI
+542 KKIFCEGLNLVSGI

-571 MFIPDKDR
+571 MFIPDRDHDDK
-579 NDQPDSSDPTD
+579 PDAAEAGLFGKAIP
-590 QRPKVPGL
+590 QVPGL

-608 WGTQDTHETLN
+608 WGNQDTHETLN

-639 RVGKPGTPDEK
+639 LVGKPGTPDDQ
-650 REPINAG
+650 RQPINAG
-657 VWRYHPVRHE
+657 IWRYHPVRHE
-667 FEVFAHGTSNPWGL
+667 FEIFAHGTSNPWGL
-681 DYDQHGEW
+681 DYDQYGEF

-806 IGKHAAD
+806 VGKHGSD
-813 FLRANDMHFIPVTQK
+813 FMRANDMHFIPVTQK

-861 RLYRITYGE
+861 RLYRITYDGWK
-870 ERPRLAGSLTRPA
+870 PWKGDLAN
-883 EDRPTTGE
+883 
-891 SSPASAPRGTAS
+891 
-903 GGTPDAARETR
+903 ET
-914 ALQFPAAPFDLSK
+914 
-927 ESDEALA
+927 DEALA

-940 ENEWFS
+940 ENEWES
-946 RMARRVLMEKGFF
+946 RMARRVLSERVEIDRHKIIPIQESALKTSVLSERSTIRYCWLST
-959 DSLDEDKAVKSLA
+959 SLIMAGNRNYEVEVPEPNKEL
-972 DEAYRGTQTTK
+972 ETC
-983 RLKAMWALH
+983 
-992 SLAFNVDNMIS
+992 
-1003 EEDEQVRAWAIRSF
+1003 RAWAVRTSLMN
-1017 PDNKASSTYLKGAE
+1017 PRLESLK
-1031 KDRALEATDSRPMRL
+1031 
-1046 PTKKSVGQYYPGYA
+1046 
-1060 NLLDKAT
+1060 NLAQQDQ
-1067 SPVVRREYA
+1067 SPVVRREVA
-1076 SLIQAI
+1076 SLLQHLAI
-1082 PLQFRKDLAT
+1082 DKRAPIAT

-1123 VGMQLAKV
+1123 VGMQLAKA

-1137 TGFIYRRLSAD
+1137 TEFIYRRMGSEE
-1148 DAGRAALLRALAGL
+1148 AGRTELLKLAAATEEADQRATLINTVLQAGLSGNTVAQPQEWPALRAKLLEGVTAKIEDRRQQILTEIEGLMGISSALDELRALL
-1162 TAATSMSSEP
+1162 TADKASE
-1172 RGTSSAL
+1172 RGNAL
-1179 SGGSSAGSGTSSA
+1179 KILTMRKDAKTA
-1192 SSGRSSAVSGT
+1192 
-1203 SSAVPGTSS
+1203 PLLQQM
-1212 ASSGRSSALSRTSSA
+1212 LSWK
-1227 PSRTPSAAQGTAAEN
+1227 PMITPSSQ
-1242 AEMAHFTPEE
+1242 
-1252 RETILA
+1252 RELLQT
-1258 AVVGAARGA
+1258 
-1267 GKLKAPSDWPAIAE
+1267 
-1281 GLRAG
+1281 
-1286 ATPLTLTLVQELAAL
+1286 LAAL
-1301 FGDTTAL
+1301 KDPNTPAVV
-1308 GEFRATLADAKRAA
+1308 AK
-1322 GERQAALSLL
+1322 
-1332 IQAGDAG
+1332 
-1339 TAKVLQGM
+1339 
-1347 LADTTTPGGL
+1347 
-1357 RRQALQALASLK
+1357 
-1369 DAETPQIL
+1369 
-1377 GALLPKLPAN
+1377 LLPDLSPAVV
-1387 ELPDAINTLAS
+1387 PDAVNTLAS

-1410 EAKTVPSTALSPFLV
+1410 EAKTVPATALSPFLV

-1431 DDAEIAA
+1431 DDKEVNA

-1449 PKADMAERVKKY
+1449 PKADLAERTKKY

-1468 ALAKGDA
+1468 KLAKGDL
-1475 AKGKTMFMATC
+1475 AKGKMLYTATC
-1486 GACHKLFGEG
+1486 GQCHKLFGEG

-1507 RADLGYLLENVLDPN
+1507 RADLNYLLENVLDPN

-1543 GVIKEENAAAVKIAM
+1543 GVIKDESPAAVKIAM

-1565 LPVADIAKREVSKL
+1565 LPQADIAKREVSKL
-1579 STMPEGLFDALPP
+1579 STMPEGLFDALQPAQ
-1592 EMVVDLVKYLQS
+1592 VIDLVKYLQS
-1604 GGSGTAGKVAA
+1604 GAAAGGA
-1615 KGVEGAL
+1615 KGPAKTVEGAL
-1622 EGETLKILETTGGK
+1622 EGESLKVLEITGGK
-1636 ARVQGMGGFG
+1636 TSKQGMGGFG
-1646 NRWSGGAQLWW
+1646 SEWSGGAQLWW
-1657 THGQPDQKLTLAI
+1657 TGGKPDQKLTLAI
-1670 PVKEAGKYALKAVLT
+1670 PVKEAGKYTLYGALT
-1685 MARDYGV
+1685 MAKDYGV
-1692 MSITLDGKPV
+1692 VSITLDGKPV
-1702 ASTFDGYHADK
+1702 ASSFDGYNASK
-1713 VILTDELDWGTHELT
+1713 VIHTGEKEWGTHELT
-1728 VGDHQLTFTLAPPN
+1728 AGEHQLTFTLAPPN
-1742 PAAAPGNMVGLDYV
+1742 PNAVPSNMVGLDYV
-1756 RLERK
+1756 RLEKK

>member
-1 MKTISV
+1 MRYLA
-7 LLCAFSVVNLCAET
+7 LLLLLSSAASAA
-21 QITWKRQQLHGD
+21 ITWERRQLHGD

-45 GDGKPDVVAGPF
+45 GDGKPDIVAGPF

-86 AYVHDFDADKKNDI
+86 AYVHDFNADQKNDI
-100 LILGFPGK
+100 LVLGFPGK

-119 DDKPWPMHVVADV
+119 DDKPWPMHIVADV

-154 TGGKFGWFAPNWA
+154 TGGRFGWFAPNWE

-172 WPFVAVTDDMKVAKF
+172 WPFVAVTGDMGVAKF

-209 WWENNGTDK
+209 WWESPSVVQASGLPKAAETAAPL
-218 WTQHNFAAGVGGGA
+218 WAQHNFAAGVGGGA
-232 QMFAYDFDAN
+232 QMFAYDFDGN
-242 GTNDVF
+242 GWNDVF
-248 TSLAAHRYGVAV
+248 TSLQAHRYGVAV
-260 FLQTKN
+260 YLQRAGELHLKGKN
-266 KEPGTA
+266 TYPVSEAFKSAPPAAA
-272 NWTRVMLAS
+272 NWNRVMLAS

-296 HAAFLADIDGD
+296 HAAALADINGD
-307 GVKDIVT
+307 GIKDIVT

-328 RGHRVIY
+328 RGHRVVY
-335 WYQTKR
+335 WYETKR

-348 FVPHLIDSNTGVGVD
+348 FIPHLADANSGVGVD
-363 VQVGDVNGDKL
+363 VTVGDITGDSL
-374 PDIVVGNKAGVFILT
+374 PDIVTANKGGVFILT
-389 QERKDTTADLTPK
+389 QKRNDTPAPAPS
-402 KLYGPAL
+402 KLYGAAL
-409 LPQSQYA
+409 KPQSDYA
-416 HGTDVK
+416 KGQ
-422 AERLRPAGSLSRPAK
+422 S
-437 ERPKTDES
+437 
-445 SPASAPQGT
+445 T
-454 ASGGTPDAARET
+454 ADA
-466 RALQHPLD
+466 LKSI
-474 LMQLPGGFKAE
+474 QLPTGFKAE

-490 PDLVQPM
+490 PDLVQPI

-529 ILEDQDGDGTFET
+529 IFEDQDGDGTYET
-542 KKVFCEGLNLVSGI
+542 KKIFCEGLNLVSGI

-571 MFIPDKDR
+571 MFIPR
-579 NDQPDSSDPTD
+579 EGDSTVPLSRSNTSNETYKTYS
-590 QRPKVPGL
+590 KVPGL

-639 RVGKPGTPDEK
+639 RVGKPGTPDDQ

-689 FVTACVIPHL
+689 LVTACVIPHL
-699 YHIVPGGRYQRQAG
+699 YHIVPGGRYHRQAG

-813 FLRANDMHFIPVTQK
+813 FLRANDMHFIPVTQR

-861 RLYRITYGE
+861 RLYRISYDGWK
-870 ERPRLAGSLTRPA
+870 PWKGDLA
-883 EDRPTTGE
+883 
-891 SSPASAPRGTAS
+891 
-903 GGTPDAARETR
+903 
-914 ALQFPAAPFDLSK
+914 K
-927 ESDEALA
+927 ENDEALA

-940 ENEWFS
+940 ENEWES
-946 RMARRVLMEKGFF
+946 RMARRVLMEHHLAGKDNPILRDGQMEGLVESMVHPLNTSRRLRIMWLF
-959 DSLDEDKAVKSLA
+959 DNIGRWTEGMSDQLIQDAESNVQAWAVKLTLQNIGSKKYDGLISDEFPNVATKAV
-972 DEAYRGTQTTK
+972 
-983 RLKAMWALH
+983 
-992 SLAFNVDNMIS
+992 
-1003 EEDEQVRAWAIRSF
+1003 
-1017 PDNKASSTYLKGAE
+1017 
-1031 KDRALEATDSRPMRL
+1031 
-1046 PTKKSVGQYYPGYA
+1046 
-1060 NLLDKAT
+1060 
-1067 SPVVRREYA
+1067 SPIVRRELA
-1076 SLIQAI
+1076 SALQRI
-1082 PLQFRKDLAT
+1082 PQDQRKDLAT
-1092 ALLKHGEDKDDPMI
+1092 ALLKQGEDKDDPMI

-1137 TGFIYRRLSAD
+1137 TRFIYRRLSSD
-1148 DAGRAALLRALAGL
+1148 DAGRTSLLKLAAETPDAGL
-1162 TAATSMSSEP
+1162 K
-1172 RGTSSAL
+1172 L
-1179 SGGSSAGSGTSSA
+1179 D
-1192 SSGRSSAVSGT
+1192 
-1203 SSAVPGTSS
+1203 
-1212 ASSGRSSALSRTSSA
+1212 L
-1227 PSRTPSAAQGTAAEN
+1227 
-1242 AEMAHFTPEE
+1242 
-1252 RETILA
+1252 LD
-1258 AVVGAARGA
+1258 AVVQAARGGNKITKPDGWEKVA
-1267 GKLKAPSDWPAIAE
+1267 S
-1281 GLRAG
+1281 
-1286 ATPLTLTLVQELAAL
+1286 TLVESGNATKVAATLLELEAHMGIKEAIDRYVGVIWKKSPVQEAMDAMRIVKQVRPNSEHLRAAL
-1301 FGDTTAL
+1301 FDIIACTPSGSPLKRDAIVSLGIIGGMTTENFKFL
-1308 GEFRATLADAKRAA
+1308 T
-1322 GERQAALSLL
+1322 SLL
-1332 IQAGDAG
+1332 SN
-1339 TAKVLQGM
+1339 K
-1347 LADTTTPGGL
+1347 
-1357 RRQALQALASLK
+1357 ALIGNA
-1369 DAETPQIL
+1369 
-1377 GALLPKLPAN
+1377 
-1387 ELPDAINTLAS
+1387 ELPDAVNTLAS

-1410 EAKTVPSTALSPFLV
+1410 ESKTVPATALSPFLV

-1431 DDAEIAA
+1431 NHPEIDA
-1438 LIKSAWGDVNA
+1438 LVKSAWGDVNA

-1468 ALAKGDA
+1468 ALAKGDLA
-1475 AKGKTMFMATC
+1475 NGKMLYMATC
-1486 GACHKLFGEG
+1486 GACHKLFGQG

-1537 DGRVMS
+1537 DGRLMS
-1543 GVIKEENAAAVKIAM
+1543 GVIKEETSAAVRIAM

-1579 STMPEGLFDALPP
+1579 STMPEGLFDALQPA
-1592 EMVVDLVKYLQS
+1592 MVIDLVKYLQS
-1604 GGSGTAGKVAA
+1604 GAGSSSTKVEATF
-1615 KGVEGAL
+1615 VPGAL
-1622 EGETLKILETTGGK
+1622 EGESLKVLTITGGQAK
-1636 ARVQGMGGFG
+1636 KQAMGGFG
-1646 NRWSGGAQLWW
+1646 TDWSGAAQLWW
-1657 THGQPDQKLTLAI
+1657 TGGKPDQKLTLAL
-1670 PVKEAGKYALKAVLT
+1670 PVKEAGKYQLKAALT

-1692 MSITLDGKPV
+1692 TSITLNGKPV
-1702 ASTFDGYHADK
+1702 ASSFDGYNGPK
-1713 VILTDELDWGTHELT
+1713 VIHTGELDWGTHDLLAGE
-1728 VGDHQLTFTLAPPN
+1728 HQLTFTLAPPN
-1742 PAAAPGNMVGLDYV
+1742 PAAVPSNMLGLDYV
-1756 RLERK
+1756 RLEKQ